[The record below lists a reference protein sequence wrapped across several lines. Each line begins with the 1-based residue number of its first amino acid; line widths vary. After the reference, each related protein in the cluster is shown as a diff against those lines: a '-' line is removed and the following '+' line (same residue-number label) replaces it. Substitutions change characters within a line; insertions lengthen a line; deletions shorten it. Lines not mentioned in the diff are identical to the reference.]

1 MFGRHTVTFIGAGI
15 LATLVACHQV
25 KPAASPYQA
34 QQTTTDT
41 ASQDRSARE
50 AAGFAPAAKPP
61 VTAQPADHR
70 WPAPAPEPTQ
80 GSPDDPLR
88 VLELP

>member
-15 LATLVACHQV
+15 LATLVACHQA
-25 KPAASPYQA
+25 KPATSPYEA
-34 QQTTTDT
+34 QQTSTES
-41 ASQDRSARE
+41 AAQDRTARE
-50 AAGFAPAAKPP
+50 APGF
-61 VTAQPADHR
+61 VAQPKQPAPQPASYR

-88 VLELP
+88 VLEIP